1 VIKEGTGMNRLCIVV
16 PCYNEEEALAYTNT
30 ELTSIIHRLIEA
42 GKIDKGSFIL
52 YVDDGSRDD
61 TWNIIETYHS
71 EYNCVFGLK
80 LAKNTGHQN
89 ALTAGLLAA
98 KDHGDMIVSID
109 ADLQDDV
116 SVIEEMI
123 DQFKQGYDIVYGVR
137 KKRDTDT
144 YFKRTTALSFY
155 RLMRFMKIDI
165 VYNHADYRLMSKR
178 ALEAFSNYTE
188 RNLFLRGIIPLIGYR
203 STVVTYDRKSRI
215 AGESKYPLSKMLSMA
230 FEGITSFSIQPILMI
245 TNLGLI
251 IVLCSILAAIYGL
264 CSYLSGKVVAGWTSI
279 ILSIWFIGGVQL
291 LSVGLI
297 GTYIGKIYI
306 EVKRRPRY
314 NIETNNLMEIPHEE
328 S

>member
-1 VIKEGTGMNRLCIVV
+1 MNRLCIVV
-16 PCYNEEEALAYTNT
+16 PCYNEEEALAYTNK
-30 ELTSIIHRLIEA
+30 ELINIIQRLVEA
-42 GKIDKGSFIL
+42 GKVGRGSFIL
-52 YVDDGSRDD
+52 YVDDGSRDE
-61 TWNIIETYHS
+61 TWNIIEEYHKES
-71 EYNCVFGLK
+71 PFVYGLK
-80 LAKNTGHQN
+80 LAKNSGHQN

-98 KDHGDMIVSID
+98 KDYGDMIVSID

-116 SVIEEMI
+116 SVIEEMVDKFI
-123 DQFKQGYDIVYGVR
+123 QGYDIVYGVR

-144 YFKRTTALSFY
+144 FFKRTTALGFY
-155 RLMRFMKIDI
+155 RLMRAMKIDI

-178 ALEAFSNYTE
+178 AVEVFSRYEE

-203 STVVTYDRKSRI
+203 STVVTYDRKLRI
-215 AGESKYPLSKMLSMA
+215 AGESKYPFSKMLSMA

-245 TNLGLI
+245 TNLGLL
-251 IVLCSILAAIYGL
+251 IVLFSILAAIYGFY
-264 CSYLSGKVVAGWTSI
+264 SYLSGRVVAGWTSI

-306 EVKRRPRY
+306 EVKQRPRY
-314 NIETNNLMEIPHEE
+314 NVETNNLLEKQHEE

>member
-1 VIKEGTGMNRLCIVV
+1 MNRLCIVV
-16 PCYNEEEALAYTNT
+16 PCYNEEEALAYTNK
-30 ELTSIIHRLIEA
+30 ELISIIQRLVEA
-42 GKIDKGSFIL
+42 GKVGRGSFIL
-52 YVDDGSRDD
+52 YVDDGSRDK
-61 TWNIIETYHS
+61 TWNIIEEYHKES
-71 EYNCVFGLK
+71 PFVYGLK
-80 LAKNTGHQN
+80 LAKNSGHQN

-98 KDHGDMIVSID
+98 KDYGDMIVSID

-116 SVIEEMI
+116 SVIEEMVDKFI
-123 DQFKQGYDIVYGVR
+123 QGYDIVYGVR

-144 YFKRTTALSFY
+144 FFKRTTALGFY
-155 RLMRFMKIDI
+155 RLMRAMKIDI

-178 ALEAFSNYTE
+178 AVEVFSRYEE

-203 STVVTYDRKSRI
+203 STVVTYDRKLRI
-215 AGESKYPLSKMLSMA
+215 AGESKYPFSKMLSMA

-245 TNLGLI
+245 TNLGLL
-251 IVLCSILAAIYGL
+251 IVLFSILAAIYGFY
-264 CSYLSGKVVAGWTSI
+264 SYLSGRVVAGWTSI

-306 EVKRRPRY
+306 EVKQRPRY
-314 NIETNNLMEIPHEE
+314 NVETNNLLEKQHEE

>member
-1 VIKEGTGMNRLCIVV
+1 MNRLCIVV
-16 PCYNEEEALAYTNT
+16 PCYNEEDALAYTNK
-30 ELTSIIHRLIEA
+30 ELINIIQRLVEE
-42 GKIDKGSFIL
+42 GKVGRGSFIL
-52 YVDDGSRDD
+52 YVDDGSRDE
-61 TWNIIETYHS
+61 TWNIIEEYHKES
-71 EYNCVFGLK
+71 PFVYGLK
-80 LAKNTGHQN
+80 LAKNSGHQN

-98 KDHGDMIVSID
+98 KDYGDMIVSID

-116 SVIEEMI
+116 SVIEEMVDKFI
-123 DQFKQGYDIVYGVR
+123 QGYDIVYGVR

-144 YFKRTTALSFY
+144 FFKRTTALGFY
-155 RLMRFMKIDI
+155 RLMRAMKIDI

-178 ALEAFSNYTE
+178 AVEVFSRYEE

-203 STVVTYDRKSRI
+203 STVVTYDRKLRI
-215 AGESKYPLSKMLSMA
+215 AGESKYPFSKMLSMA

-245 TNLGLI
+245 TNLGLL
-251 IVLCSILAAIYGL
+251 IVLFSILAAIYGFY
-264 CSYLSGKVVAGWTSI
+264 SYLSGRVVAGWTSI

-306 EVKRRPRY
+306 EVKQRPRY
-314 NIETNNLMEIPHEE
+314 NVETNNLLEKQHEE

>member
-1 VIKEGTGMNRLCIVV
+1 MNRLCIVV
-16 PCYNEEEALAYTNT
+16 PCYNEEEALAYTNK
-30 ELTSIIHRLIEA
+30 ELTNIIQRLVEA
-42 GKIDKGSFIL
+42 GKVARSSFIL
-52 YVDDGSRDD
+52 YVDDGSKDE
-61 TWNIIETYHS
+61 TWNIIERYHKES
-71 EYNCVFGLK
+71 PFVYGLK
-80 LAKNTGHQN
+80 LTKNSGHQN

-98 KDHGDMIVSID
+98 KDYGDMIVSID

-116 SVIEEMI
+116 SVIEEMVDKFI
-123 DQFKQGYDIVYGVR
+123 QGYDIVYGVR

-144 YFKRTTALSFY
+144 FFKRTTALSFY
-155 RLMRFMKIDI
+155 RLMRAMKIDI

-178 ALEAFSNYTE
+178 AVEVFSRYEE

-203 STVVTYDRKSRI
+203 SAVVTYDRKLRI

-245 TNLGLI
+245 TNLGLL
-251 IVLCSILAAIYGL
+251 IVLFSILAAIYGFY
-264 CSYLSGKVVAGWTSI
+264 SYLSGRVVAGWTSI

-306 EVKRRPRY
+306 EVKQRPRY
-314 NIETNNLMEIPHEE
+314 NVEINNLLEKQHEE

>member
-1 VIKEGTGMNRLCIVV
+1 MNRLCIVV
-16 PCYNEEEALAYTNT
+16 PCYNEEEALAYTNK
-30 ELTSIIHRLIEA
+30 ELISIIQRLVEV
-42 GKIDKGSFIL
+42 GKVGRGSFIL
-52 YVDDGSRDD
+52 YVDDGSRDK
-61 TWNIIETYHS
+61 TWNIIEEYHKES
-71 EYNCVFGLK
+71 PFVYGLK
-80 LAKNTGHQN
+80 LAKNSGHQN

-98 KDHGDMIVSID
+98 KDYGDMIVSID

-116 SVIEEMI
+116 SVIEEMVDKFI
-123 DQFKQGYDIVYGVR
+123 QGYDIVYGVR

-144 YFKRTTALSFY
+144 FFKKTTALGFY
-155 RLMRFMKIDI
+155 RLMRAMKIDI

-178 ALEAFSNYTE
+178 AVEVFSRYEE

-203 STVVTYDRKSRI
+203 STVVTYDRKLRI
-215 AGESKYPLSKMLSMA
+215 AGESKYPFSKMLSMA

-245 TNLGLI
+245 TNLGLL
-251 IVLCSILAAIYGL
+251 IVLFSILAAIYGFY
-264 CSYLSGKVVAGWTSI
+264 SYLSGRVVAGWTSI

-306 EVKRRPRY
+306 EVKQRPRY
-314 NIETNNLMEIPHEE
+314 NVETNNLLEKQHEE

>member
-1 VIKEGTGMNRLCIVV
+1 MNRLCIVV
-16 PCYNEEEALAYTNT
+16 PCYNEEEALAYTNK
-30 ELTSIIHRLIEA
+30 ELISIIQRLVEA
-42 GKIDKGSFIL
+42 GKVGRGSFIL
-52 YVDDGSRDD
+52 YVDDGSRDE
-61 TWNIIETYHS
+61 TWNIIEEYHKES
-71 EYNCVFGLK
+71 PFVYGLK
-80 LAKNTGHQN
+80 LAKNSGHQN

-98 KDHGDMIVSID
+98 KDYGDMIVSID

-116 SVIEEMI
+116 SVIEEMVDKFI
-123 DQFKQGYDIVYGVR
+123 QGYDIVYGVR

-144 YFKRTTALSFY
+144 FFKRTTALGFY
-155 RLMRFMKIDI
+155 RIMRAMKIDI

-178 ALEAFSNYTE
+178 AVEVFSRYEE

-203 STVVTYDRKSRI
+203 STVVTYDRKLRI
-215 AGESKYPLSKMLSMA
+215 AGESKYPFSKMLSMA

-245 TNLGLI
+245 TNLGLL
-251 IVLCSILAAIYGL
+251 IVLFSILAAIYGFY
-264 CSYLSGKVVAGWTSI
+264 SYLSGRVVAGWTSI

-306 EVKRRPRY
+306 EVKQRPRY
-314 NIETNNLMEIPHEE
+314 NVETNNLLEKQHEE